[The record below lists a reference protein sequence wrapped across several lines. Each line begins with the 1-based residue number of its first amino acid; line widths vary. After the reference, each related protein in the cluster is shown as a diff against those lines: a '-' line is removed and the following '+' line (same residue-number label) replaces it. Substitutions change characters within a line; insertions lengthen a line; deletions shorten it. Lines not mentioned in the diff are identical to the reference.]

1 MNSIVVFCGAGEGTL
16 PIFNEQAF
24 ALGALLAKKQIRLVY
39 GGAKIGLM
47 GAVAEGVLQNGG
59 KVTGVIPSFL
69 LTVEVAHPQ
78 LSELIEVPSMHER
91 KRIMHEKS
99 DAIITLPGGFGTME
113 ELFEMLTWSQLGLHQ
128 KPIGIL
134 NTNGFYDPLLLQ
146 IQQMQ
151 TYGFLKKENADLIII
166 ETNLEA
172 LLEKMSAYKKPSTH
186 LHITSQQT

>member
-16 PIFNEQAF
+16 PIFKEQAF
-24 ALGALLAKKQIRLVY
+24 ALGTLLAQKQIRLVY

-59 KVTGVIPSFL
+59 QVTGVIPSFL

-91 KRIMHEKS
+91 KRIMQEKS
-99 DAIITLPGGFGTME
+99 DAIITLPGGFGTLE

-146 IQQMQ
+146 IQHMQ
-151 TYGFLKKENADLIII
+151 TNGFLKKENADLIII

-172 LLEKMSAYKKPSTH
+172 LLKKMRTYKKPSTE

>member
-16 PIFNEQAF
+16 PIFKEQAF
-24 ALGALLAKKQIRLVY
+24 VLGTLLAQKQIRLVY

-59 KVTGVIPSFL
+59 QVTGVIPSFL

-91 KRIMHEKS
+91 KRIMQEKS
-99 DAIITLPGGFGTME
+99 DAIITLPGGFGTLE

-134 NTNGFYDPLLLQ
+134 NTNGFYDSLLLQ

-172 LLEKMSAYKKPSTH
+172 LLKKMRTYKKPSTE

>member
-16 PIFNEQAF
+16 PIFKEQAL
-24 ALGALLAKKQIRLVY
+24 ALGALLAQKQIRLVY

-47 GAVAEGVLQNGG
+47 GAVAEGVLQNAGQ
-59 KVTGVIPSFL
+59 VTGVIPSFL

-78 LSELIEVPSMHER
+78 LSELIEVPSMHDR

-99 DAIITLPGGFGTME
+99 DGIITLPGGFGTLE

-134 NTNGFYDPLLLQ
+134 NTNSFFDPLLLQ
-146 IQQMQ
+146 IQHMQ
-151 TYGFLKKENADLIII
+151 TNGFLKKENADLIII

-172 LLEKMSAYKKPSTH
+172 LLEKMSTFKKPSTD

>member
-16 PIFNEQAF
+16 PIFKEQAF
-24 ALGALLAKKQIRLVY
+24 ALGTLLAQKQIRLVY

-59 KVTGVIPSFL
+59 QVTGVIPSFL

-91 KRIMHEKS
+91 KRIMQEKS
-99 DAIITLPGGFGTME
+99 DAIITLPGGFGTLE

-134 NTNGFYDPLLLQ
+134 NTNGFYDSLLLQ

-172 LLEKMSAYKKPSTH
+172 LLKKMRTYKKPSTE

>member
-16 PIFNEQAF
+16 PIFKEQAF
-24 ALGALLAKKQIRLVY
+24 VLGTLLAQKQIRLVY

-59 KVTGVIPSFL
+59 QVTGVIPSFL
-69 LTVEVAHPQ
+69 LTVEIAHPK

-91 KRIMHEKS
+91 KRIMQEKS
-99 DAIITLPGGFGTME
+99 DAIITLPGGFGTLE

-134 NTNGFYDPLLLQ
+134 NTNGFYDSLLLQ

-172 LLEKMSAYKKPSTH
+172 LLKKMRTYKKPSTE

>member
-16 PIFNEQAF
+16 PIFKEQAF
-24 ALGALLAKKQIRLVY
+24 ALGTLLAQKQIRLVY

-59 KVTGVIPSFL
+59 QVTGVIPSFL
-69 LTVEVAHPQ
+69 LTVEVAHQQ

-91 KRIMHEKS
+91 KRIMQEKS
-99 DAIITLPGGFGTME
+99 DAIITLPGGFGTLE

-134 NTNGFYDPLLLQ
+134 NTNGFYDSLLLQ

-172 LLEKMSAYKKPSTH
+172 LLKKMRTYKKPSTE